1 MGINPSSVWAAVGAG
16 IGMGTLHVVTGAD
29 HVSAVASLAVGN
41 TSATAFWL
49 GARWGC
55 GHSVGLLI
63 VFLTLL
69 ALRVETN
76 ETVMSIAN
84 RMMGISVGLFMVAL
98 GAYGVF
104 SVDQRLRDAATIHRV
119 DDEKDEKTRLTSTDA
134 NDEPKRTTLN
144 SQIAIAVGIVHGAAG
159 PGAVL
164 GVLPAIALRDEPL
177 VFGYFG
183 GFVVAIVFA
192 MGVFA
197 AAWGWAT
204 RLLGEKGGVKVQ
216 RGLALFS
223 SALCIVVGV
232 VWTSLAVAG
241 TKLG

>member
-144 SQIAIAVGIVHGAAG
+144 SQIAIAVGIVHG
-159 PGAVL
+159 
-164 GVLPAIALRDEPL
+164 PAIALRDEPL